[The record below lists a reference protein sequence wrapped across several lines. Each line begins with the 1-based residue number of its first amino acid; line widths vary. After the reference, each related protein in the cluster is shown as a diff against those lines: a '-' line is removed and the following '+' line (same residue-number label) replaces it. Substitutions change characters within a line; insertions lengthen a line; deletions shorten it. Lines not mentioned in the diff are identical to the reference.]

1 LVFELDKRS
10 EIVKEQEEM
19 SGAIRSTIMDIF
31 LLRANDDLDIN
42 VVSAATKLVEMSLGI
57 SFFRIGRDFDF
68 AKLSDTR
75 IRLLGTYVVSLFSM
89 NFFCKAKS
97 SSFIDDS
104 LLSSMASLLKEVLFF
119 TR

>member
-42 VVSAATKLVEMSLGI
+42 VSAATKPAVTLFET
-57 SFFRIGRDFDF
+57 SFLRIGRDFDF
-68 AKLSDTR
+68 AKLSGIR
-75 IRLLGTYVVSLFSM
+75 IRLS
-89 NFFCKAKS
+89 
-97 SSFIDDS
+97 
-104 LLSSMASLLKEVLFF
+104 
-119 TR
+119 

>member
-42 VVSAATKLVEMSLGI
+42 VVSTGTKPAAMSFET

-68 AKLSDTR
+68 AKLSGIR
-75 IRLLGTYVVSLFSM
+75 I
-89 NFFCKAKS
+89 K
-97 SSFIDDS
+97 
-104 LLSSMASLLKEVLFF
+104 LS
-119 TR
+119 